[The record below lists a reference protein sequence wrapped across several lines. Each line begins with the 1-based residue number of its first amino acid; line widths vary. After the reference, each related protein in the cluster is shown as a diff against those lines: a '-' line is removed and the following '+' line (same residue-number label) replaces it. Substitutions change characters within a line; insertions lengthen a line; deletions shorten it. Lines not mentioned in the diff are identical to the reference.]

1 MYAPQWLLFEGEL
14 REGWTLEVSED
25 GRVSGARAGPVP
37 PAAIRFPN
45 CVMLPG
51 LVNAHSHAFQRL
63 LRGRAEFLQSG
74 HAADDFWSWRELM
87 YQVAAVLDPEQLYVA
102 SRQAF
107 LEMALAGITAVGEF
121 HYLNRDPSGLL
132 YADPNELPKQVIRA
146 ARDVGLRILLLRVAY
161 ERSGHRKPLGAA
173 QRRFADESPDG
184 FLEAVDSLRSETQAD
199 LTVSVGIAPHS
210 LRAVSRTWLEKIRQ
224 QSAGVIHMHVAEQ
237 SQDVTACV
245 EEYQRRPL
253 ELLDEIGLL
262 GPTFTAVHA
271 IHVSREEVE
280 KLGRSGASVCVC
292 PSAEKD
298 LADGVAPA
306 DWFSGARVP
315 MCVGSDSQAQ
325 VDLLAEARDLEGHL
339 RLVRGRR
346 AVLDQGSGRPSG
358 LAERLLTAATTHGA
372 RSLGLATGELRVG
385 IPADFFT
392 IDLTHPSVAGAS
404 ADNLLA
410 SVVFGAEKAA
420 IRDVAVS
427 GRFIVRQGKHPLAE
441 RSIEEFARLTR
452 TLGSVTA

>member
-1 MYAPQWLLFEGEL
+1 
-14 REGWTLEVSED
+14 
-25 GRVSGARAGPVP
+25 
-37 PAAIRFPN
+37 
-45 CVMLPG
+45 
-51 LVNAHSHAFQRL
+51 
-63 LRGRAEFLQSG
+63 
-74 HAADDFWSWRELM
+74 
-87 YQVAAVLDPEQLYVA
+87 
-102 SRQAF
+102 
-107 LEMALAGITAVGEF
+107 
-121 HYLNRDPSGLL
+121 
-132 YADPNELPKQVIRA
+132 
-146 ARDVGLRILLLRVAY
+146 
-161 ERSGHRKPLGAA
+161 
-173 QRRFADESPDG
+173 
-184 FLEAVDSLRSETQAD
+184 
-199 LTVSVGIAPHS
+199 
-210 LRAVSRTWLEKIRQ
+210 
-224 QSAGVIHMHVAEQ
+224 
-237 SQDVTACV
+237 
-245 EEYQRRPL
+245 
-253 ELLDEIGLL
+253 
-262 GPTFTAVHA
+262 
-271 IHVSREEVE
+271 
-280 KLGRSGASVCVC
+280 
-292 PSAEKD
+292 
-298 LADGVAPA
+298 
-306 DWFSGARVP
+306 